1 MDLINITDIKSCSCG
16 LKSKNKEDVLKKLA
30 KLAIKSDKLKGFSE
44 ETIFQK
50 LAEREKQGSTGFGN
64 EIAIPHARIKGMDNF
79 LLFIVTDK
87 KGIEF
92 ESLDKKRVKLIFV
105 ILGPEKSVNEHLQIL
120 ALISRAVTQGN
131 LKKEILN
138 AKTESVMVEI
148 FLKNTVEN
156 HEISKVKQKMK
167 LMLIV
172 LYLDEFLYHILEY
185 FIQEGIEG
193 ATIIDSSGMGEY
205 ISNIPLFATFIG
217 FMNEKKNHSKTIM
230 VLVPEKKEL
239 EFVKGIES
247 ITGDLDKKEGAMILT
262 TDISIYK
269 GTMKMM

>member
-1 MDLINITDIKSCSCG
+1 MDLIKITDIKSCSCG
-16 LKSKNKEDVLKKLA
+16 IKAKTKDEVLMKLSR
-30 KLAIKSDKLKGFSE
+30 LAVKSDKLEGFSE
-44 ETIFQK
+44 KAIYEK

-64 EIAIPHARIKGMDNF
+64 EIAIPHARIDGMEEF

-87 KGIEF
+87 KGVEF
-92 ESLDKKRVKLIFV
+92 DTLDKKKAKIIFV

-120 ALISRAVTQGN
+120 ASISRAISQGN

-138 AKTESVMVEI
+138 VNTESALVDI
-148 FLKNTVEN
+148 FLKNTVEKN
-156 HEISKVKQKMK
+156 EISGIKQKMK
-167 LMLIV
+167 LLFIV
-172 LYLDEFLYHILEY
+172 LYLDDFLYHILEY

-230 VLVPEKKEL
+230 ALIPEDKEKDI
-239 EFVKGIES
+239 VDGIER